1 MPLLLMISGECL
13 HTLAQPITA
22 AFRTRGLESFSPVI
36 MTKYYE
42 QIIHHVLIHSLIRLY
57 IEIGWPTMLRLNTQ
71 FCLVLSFQL

>member
-42 QIIHHVLIHSLIRLY
+42 QIIHHVLIHLLHRKHQNIRSLPIIFLAKY
-57 IEIGWPTMLRLNTQ
+57 LD
-71 FCLVLSFQL
+71 